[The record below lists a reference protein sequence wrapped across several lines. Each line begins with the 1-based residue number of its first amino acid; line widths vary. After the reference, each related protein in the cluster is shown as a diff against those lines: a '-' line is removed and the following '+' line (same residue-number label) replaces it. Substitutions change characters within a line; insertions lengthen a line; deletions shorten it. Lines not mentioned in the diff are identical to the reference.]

1 MTKKHLIQLFEERK
15 IRAIWDN
22 GIDQMQDPELNFE
35 QNHA

>member
-22 GIDQMQDPELNFE
+22 VSTKCKILN
-35 QNHA
+35 